1 MIVMVG
7 YPTITITITWLG
19 WSDCQHLKEE
29 ELSLIHFSLS
39 LLASASQNNYCCS
52 PSWPKLKIMEWEFM
66 WRQPIESVCP
76 LKVPRSYSTIPLMSP
91 LKPKNPN
98 VHARWEEA
106 TGRRPNLRLLSGPRW
121 IPGAPSLVSSL
132 VQRPV
137 QCSTV
142 EAPWCALLL
151 QTNQCARCLPEA
163 CLPVL

>member
-7 YPTITITITWLG
+7 YPTITIKITWLG

-29 ELSLIHFSLS
+29 ELELSLIHFSLS

-52 PSWPKLKIMEWEFM
+52 QSWPKLKIMEFM
-66 WRQPIESVCP
+66 WHQPIKPVCP
-76 LKVPRSYSTIPLMSP
+76 LKVPRSYSTMMSP

-98 VHARWEEA
+98 VHAIWEEA
-106 TGRRPNLRLLSGPRW
+106 AGRRPNLRLLSGPRW

-132 VQRPV
+132 VRPV